1 MELWTQGFP
10 SGARAGSKRNP
21 AVETAGCK
29 PKPTAYE
36 KYLVELF
43 I

>member
-1 MELWTQGFP
+1 MCVGGLLLQEKVGMRL
-10 SGARAGSKRNP
+10 KRNP
-21 AVETAGCK
+21 TVETAGCK

-36 KYLVELF
+36 KYL

>member
-1 MELWTQGFP
+1 VGWQAFAFGRF
-10 SGARAGSKRNP
+10 GWAGIKNP

-36 KYLVELF
+36 KFLLKEL
-43 I
+43 II